1 MAEKRHMAEKGK
13 KAATN
18 GYGKPG
24 HNRGNIRLY
33 RKIIEHDH
41 DPDTDEMC
49 CVIAKEDPT
58 VGQAAMLSGAGN
70 QTITIGKRKRPGAR
84 SISQ

>member
-1 MAEKRHMAEKGK
+1 MAEKRHMAEKAR

-33 RKIIEHDH
+33 RKIIEHDD
-41 DPDTDEMC
+41 DPDMDEIR

-58 VGQAAMLSGAGN
+58 VGQAAMVSGAGN
-70 QTITIGKRKRPGAR
+70 QTITNWQKKRPSAR